1 MKILITGGAGFIGG
15 HTADALI
22 AAGHSVRV
30 LDNLME
36 PVHRNGV
43 PSYLSEGAELVVGD
57 VRNKYDWA
65 RVLEGVDVVYHLAAY
80 QDYLTDFSKFFHV
93 NTVGT
98 SLLYEVAVEK
108 NLPLKKVIVASSQA
122 AYGEGRYTDA
132 DGVAHYP
139 AIRGRSPLEAGC
151 WELTAEGRPLTPQW
165 TDESV
170 VNPQNQYAVSKYTQE
185 LVALSL
191 GQRYDIPTV
200 CMRYSIVQGPRQSL
214 YNAYS
219 GACRIFSLSCFF
231 DKQPIVYEDGLQ
243 IRDFVNIEDVVQA
256 NLLVM
261 RDHRADYQVFNVGGG
276 CQYTV
281 LEFAE
286 LASQVYGREFK
297 PTVAGEFRFGDTRH
311 IMSDISKLKGLGW
324 EPKRDARYSLECYKA
339 WLEKQQASPEI
350 VEYAYKKMR
359 ETNVVGTV
367 RK

>member
-1 MKILITGGAGFIGG
+1 MKVLITGGAGFIGG

-30 LDNLME
+30 LDNLTE

-43 PSYLSEGAELVVGD
+43 PSYRAEGAELVVGD
-57 VRNKYDWA
+57 VRNKSDWE
-65 RVLEGVDVVYHLAAY
+65 RVLEGVDVVFHLAAY
-80 QDYLTDFSKFFHV
+80 QDYLTDFSKFFHI
-93 NTVGT
+93 NTVGI
-98 SLLYEVAVEK
+98 SLLYEVAVERK
-108 NLPLKKVIVASSQA
+108 LPLKKVIVASSQA
-122 AYGEGRYTDA
+122 VYGEGRYLDA

-139 AIRGRSPLEAGC
+139 SIRGRRQLEEGQ
-151 WELTAEGRPLTPQW
+151 WDLTVNGKPLTPGR

-185 LVALSL
+185 LVSLSI
-191 GQRYDIPTV
+191 GRRYDIPTV

-231 DKQPIVYEDGLQ
+231 DRQPIVYEDGLQ
-243 IRDFVNIEDVVQA
+243 FRDFVNIEDVVRA

-261 RDHRADYQVFNVGGG
+261 QDPRADYQVFNVGGG
-276 CQYTV
+276 RQYTV

-286 LASQVYGREFK
+286 LAAAVYGSDFNPR
-297 PTVAGEFRFGDTRH
+297 VAGEFRFGDTRH
-311 IMSDISKLKGLGW
+311 IMSDVSKLKSLGW
-324 EPKRDARYSLECYKA
+324 EPKRNARYSLECYKA
-339 WLEKQQASPEI
+339 WLEQQQASPEI

-367 RK
+367 KK

>member
-1 MKILITGGAGFIGG
+1 MKILITGGAGFIGS

-22 AAGHSVRV
+22 ADGHSVRV
-30 LDNLME
+30 LDNLAE
-36 PVHRNGV
+36 PVHRNGA

-57 VRNKYDWA
+57 VRNRNDWE
-65 RVLEGVDVVYHLAAY
+65 RVLNGVDVVYHLAAY

-122 AYGEGRYTDA
+122 AYGEGRYVDA
-132 DGVAHYP
+132 SGVAHYP
-139 AIRGRSPLEAGC
+139 TIRGRGPLEAGC
-151 WELTAEGRPLTPQW
+151 WDLTAEGRPLTPQW

-191 GQRYDIPTV
+191 GRRYDIPTV

-276 CQYTV
+276 RPYTV

-286 LASQVYGREFK
+286 QASQVYGRKFK
-297 PTVAGEFRFGDTRH
+297 PTVVGEFRFGDTRH

-339 WLEKQQASPEI
+339 WLAKQQASPEI